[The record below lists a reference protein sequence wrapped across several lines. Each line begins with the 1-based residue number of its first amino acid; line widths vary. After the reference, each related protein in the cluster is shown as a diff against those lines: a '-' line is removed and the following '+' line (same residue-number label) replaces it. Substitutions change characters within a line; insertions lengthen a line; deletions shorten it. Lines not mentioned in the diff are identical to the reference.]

1 MRRRALAPP
10 FFTASSLPPLKILS
24 VPKKSIIFASEI
36 ATHDLM
42 SKKFLKQI
50 HLWLSVPFGLIITII
65 CLSGA
70 ILIFERDFGHIGQ
83 AEVSSH
89 GRLPL
94 PMDSILRSAEAYL
107 DGSNKIVGVSTYPD
121 SEHAYKLMLAKP
133 AMAALW
139 IDQYTGQVIG
149 RYERAEIFKLAS
161 AGHRRFFGK
170 AKSEGASGASTGKL
184 IIGITTI
191 SLLLI
196 IISGIIVW
204 WPKRGQWK
212 NKLKISISHGAYH
225 FWFDFHCVGGVI
237 SAAVLIICILT
248 GLNWSFG
255 WYRSTFY
262 SVLGSEPA
270 KSSSHKT
277 PADNFPAWAAAY
289 SQIQAENPDSEIRI
303 YQDEADVV
311 VGGYGN
317 QQATTTYKIDPDDGT
332 ILSVKPYDEKVKSNH
347 IKGWIYSLHVGSWL
361 GWFTKILYLICV
373 IIGAILP
380 LSGYYLWIKRL
391 ITKKKHLG

>member
-1 MRRRALAPP
+1 MRKL
-10 FFTASSLPPLKILS
+10 F
-24 VPKKSIIFASEI
+24 
-36 ATHDLM
+36 
-42 SKKFLKQI
+42 KQI

-83 AEVSSH
+83 AEVASGS
-89 GRLPL
+89 RTPL

-107 DGSNKIVGVSTYPD
+107 DGSNKIVGVTTYPD
-121 SEHAYKLMLAKP
+121 PEHAYKVQLAKP

-139 IDQYTGQVIG
+139 VDQYTGEVTG
-149 RYERAEIFKLAS
+149 NYERAEIFKLAS
-161 AGHRRFFGK
+161 AAHRRLFGK
-170 AKSEGASGASTGKL
+170 AKSEGAAGAATGKL

-204 WPKRGQWK
+204 WPPKGQWGK
-212 NKLKISISHGAYH
+212 KLKIATGHGAYR
-225 FWFDFHCVGGVI
+225 FWSDFHCVGGAI
-237 SAAVLIICILT
+237 SATVLTVCILT

-255 WYRSTFY
+255 WYRSAFY
-262 SVLGSEPA
+262 STLGAAPA

-277 PADNFPAWAAAY
+277 PAENFPAWTAAY
-289 SQIQAENPDSEIRI
+289 SRIQAENPDSEIRM
-303 YQDEADVV
+303 YQNEADVV
-311 VGGYGN
+311 ADGYGN
-317 QQATTTYKIDPDDGT
+317 RQATATYIINPDDGS
-332 ILSVKPYDEKVKSNH
+332 ILSVKPYDEKARANH

-361 GWFTKILYLICV
+361 GWITKILYLICV

-391 ITKKKHLG
+391 IAKQKHHG